1 MEMDELLT
9 YVVAIGLPLW
19 LLGEQAVAWWMF
31 RRERSEP
38 ARQDAVTPV
47 APATPAAPTAEV
59 ARMRAAVPG
68 VSSKAA

>member
-31 RRERSEP
+31 RSEREGP
-38 ARQDAVTPV
+38 ARQSAVTPV
-47 APATPAAPTAEV
+47 APAAEAPRIRAAAPE
-59 ARMRAAVPG
+59 

>member
-31 RRERSEP
+31 RSEREDP
-38 ARQDAVTPV
+38 ARQSAVTPV
-47 APATPAAPTAEV
+47 APAVPAAGMP
-59 ARMRAAVPG
+59 RMHAAAPE